1 MEHKDPTPKLANNIR
16 LQQKEAKTISL
27 HKVAVLHNNSD
38 LHFTWKAETLILTLN
53 HTYTMHGCIYR
64 SSMSMG

>member
-27 HKVAVLHNNSD
+27 HKLAVLHNNSD
-38 LHFTWKAETLILTLN
+38 LHFTWNSYSNFEPHLYYAWLHLQIKYEYGLTK
-53 HTYTMHGCIYR
+53 
-64 SSMSMG
+64 